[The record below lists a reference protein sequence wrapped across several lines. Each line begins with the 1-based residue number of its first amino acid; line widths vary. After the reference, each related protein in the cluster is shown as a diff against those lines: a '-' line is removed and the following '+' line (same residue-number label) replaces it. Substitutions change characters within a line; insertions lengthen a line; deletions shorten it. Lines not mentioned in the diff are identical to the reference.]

1 MNKELITQLPR
12 VEQLFDQY
20 AERFGKQQTAYRNH
34 VYRLVNLVMAQR
46 PVNDE
51 ELGKLQVAA
60 FFHDA
65 GIWLAGTFD
74 YLHPGH
80 ESFLRQAGELGNELY
95 VVVARDE
102 NVQRIKGCRPDHH
115 ECKRRDRVADLGIAK
130 EVLLGYRGS
139 DFLRIV
145 GDLRPDVIALGYD
158 QRMPAGL
165 EEAFPQCDIR
175 VLDALDPHRY
185 KSSLYRQNAERAGN

>member
-74 YLHPGH
+74 YLQP
-80 ESFLRQAGELGNELY
+80 S
-95 VVVARDE
+95 ARLAE
-102 NVQRIKGCRPDHH
+102 HYLQ
-115 ECKRRDRVADLGIAK
+115 E
-130 EVLLGYRGS
+130 E
-139 DFLRIV
+139 
-145 GDLRPDVIALGYD
+145 
-158 QRMPAGL
+158 GL
-165 EEAFPQCDIR
+165 EDWSQDVRTMIMNHHKISRFSRNHLELTEVFRRADWVDVSLGLLRFGIPMARIRLIKRGFP
-175 VLDALDPHRY
+175 
-185 KSSLYRQNAERAGN
+185 NAGFHPLLLKLSGQQLLSQPWRHLPMLKR

>member
-74 YLHPGH
+74 YLQP
-80 ESFLRQAGELGNELY
+80 S
-95 VVVARDE
+95 ARLAE
-102 NVQRIKGCRPDHH
+102 HYLQ
-115 ECKRRDRVADLGIAK
+115 E
-130 EVLLGYRGS
+130 E
-139 DFLRIV
+139 
-145 GDLRPDVIALGYD
+145 
-158 QRMPAGL
+158 GL
-165 EEAFPQCDIR
+165 EDWSQDVRTMIMNHHKPLDQTGLPQCG
-175 VLDALDPHRY
+175 L
-185 KSSLYRQNAERAGN
+185 SSATAEAERPATAQPALAPLAHAQTIKQPPPEP